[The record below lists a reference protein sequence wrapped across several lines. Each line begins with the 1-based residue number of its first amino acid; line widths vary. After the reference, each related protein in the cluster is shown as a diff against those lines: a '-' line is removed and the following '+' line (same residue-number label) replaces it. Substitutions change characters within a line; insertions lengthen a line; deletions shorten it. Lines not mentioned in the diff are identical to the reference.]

1 MESTSAL
8 LNSIYSNMIKTSA
21 DKDINHERI
30 KKKIE
35 LRHNEIDNIL
45 FSARKSKQNDLINK
59 KEEEKVNIQI
69 LKDLEMPSDFQINTF
84 KYYESVIFLWY
95 LIILLNKLILFF
107 FYLIYLL
114 CLKLFIIKS
123 KIKIITYEFLYL
135 FKNDI
140 LIYN

>member
-59 KEEEKVNIQI
+59 KEEDKVNIQI

-84 KYYESVIFLWY
+84 KYYESVIFL
-95 LIILLNKLILFF
+95 
-107 FYLIYLL
+107 
-114 CLKLFIIKS
+114 
-123 KIKIITYEFLYL
+123 
-135 FKNDI
+135 
-140 LIYN
+140 